1 MFLCI
6 HQLDTASC
14 CMYRLKN
21 LIFIC
26 CSWFPHMF
34 AIWMLLKRHCIWC
47 NMILL
52 TIILGNNTVINYWD
66 TGQQTNILT
75 REYFVFLKEGIV
87 FVYCSV
93 ILDPLL
99 DFQSCIMLIFVS
111 TWDQNLY
118 WLIGLDGNKD
128 MSGHFNWYLGF

>member
-1 MFLCI
+1 
-6 HQLDTASC
+6 
-14 CMYRLKN
+14 
-21 LIFIC
+21 
-26 CSWFPHMF
+26 
-34 AIWMLLKRHCIWC
+34 
-47 NMILL
+47 MILL

-118 WLIGLDGNKD
+118 
-128 MSGHFNWYLGF
+128 